1 MEAVASKA
9 VAFKTVVLE
18 TVVSITQAQAQF
30 DMNEG
35 NCRFHGLSLL
45 AVTALFFFSYS
56 LGNDTTVK

>member
-9 VAFKTVVLE
+9 VALKTVVLE
-18 TVVSITQAQAQF
+18 TVVSITQAQTQF

-35 NCRFHGLSLL
+35 NCRFHGFSLL
-45 AVTALFFFSYS
+45 AVAAFFWSYS